1 MKLKSLVT
9 CVSLL
14 ALASVTNAI
23 QSEKAAAVNLGFNS
37 VDTTRNTVITSPLG
51 FGDVVTNRIVYYK
64 DVATGVDARIT
75 ATVTGNNYS
84 FTDHEVNY
92 TAAGNSNGDTGFD
105 YQIASNR
112 TGAGTMTYTID
123 LFSTTGGVHNYST
136 AYTASELRFLV
147 YDVDGEPIQSED
159 LRIAAGG
166 GFVGYQ
172 QGLGTNALTPSVAV
186 DGSYLF
192 SGHNVNVSETDPSS
206 SVILYYQNTNS
217 VTFKFEANTTTAQ
230 TGANYVFSAID
241 ADLSIIGQ
249 QNTAFSDT
257 ATIQTKNYGAFVS
270 TSSSTAVPEPFTI
283 IGTIMGGTAAMRMRK
298 KLKSSDKV

>member
-1 MKLKSLVT
+1 MKLKPLASIA
-9 CVSLL
+9 SLL
-14 ALASVTNAI
+14 TLASVANAI
-23 QSEKAAAVNLGFNS
+23 QPEKAAAVNLTFNS
-37 VDTTRNTVITSPLG
+37 VDTAKNTVISSPLG
-51 FGDVVTNRIVYYK
+51 FGSVVTNGTVYYK
-64 DVATGVDARIT
+64 DVVTGVDARIT
-75 ATVTGNNYS
+75 ATVSGTNYL

-92 TAAGNSNGDTGFD
+92 TAAGNSNGDTAFD
-105 YQIASNR
+105 YQIAANK
-112 TGAGTMTYTID
+112 TGAGTMTYKID

-147 YDVDGEPIQSED
+147 YDVDGEPKQSED

-172 QGLGTNALTPSVAV
+172 KGLGTNALTPSVAV

-192 SGHNVNVSETDPSS
+192 SGHNVNISETDPSS

-230 TGANYVFSAID
+230 NTINYVFSAID

-257 ATIQTKNYGAFVS
+257 ATIETKNYGAFVS
-270 TSSSTAVPEPFTI
+270 TSNSTAVPEPFTI
-283 IGTIMGGTAAMRMRK
+283 VGTIMGGTAAMRMRK
-298 KLKSSDKV
+298 KLKSGTKT